1 MQDRTQEMRERLRY
15 YYPSPEK
22 PPFDE
27 SRLTVWVDPSAPG
40 VSMRRQGDTYEVTLR
55 DDGLWGRAVTL
66 LEEGCAKGGD
76 FSAAETPAYT
86 LGAMVDCSRGAV
98 PKPETLRR
106 LMVILSRMGYTAL
119 QLYMEDT
126 YELPGYPYF
135 GYRRGGYTQADLRAL
150 DAFAGELGM
159 ELIPAVQT
167 LAHLRQALRWPAMER
182 LCDVDDILLADDEET
197 AALIDRMLET
207 ISRTFTTQRVNI
219 GMDEAHLVGLGRYFD
234 RHGYQD
240 RMQLMLR
247 HCRMVASLAE
257 KHGLR
262 PMMWSDMF
270 FRLAT
275 GGDYY
280 APDCAISP
288 DAAAEIPPEMTLVY
302 WDYYSEDRRQLD
314 RMLDRHGEMTSNLI
328 FAGGAWKW
336 MGFEPNN
343 RFSFH
348 VGRLAHESCKAHG
361 VREVLVTCWGD
372 NGAECPL
379 FAVLPALQFW
389 AELCFTKTDEALAS
403 RFSLVCGGALE
414 DFLLLDNPM
423 LTPNNPPPG
432 RCSVN
437 PPKYLLYQ
445 DILCGLFDAHVNPD
459 TYAAHFTACARDMAE
474 ALERCPEPWR
484 YLFETQ
490 KALCDVLA
498 LKCRAGRDLRA
509 AYKAGDRGTL
519 TRYRDE
525 TLPRLQTLLEAFIA
539 AFHRQWLHENRAAG
553 LDTFDLRLG
562 GVCRRVE
569 TAAERIGAFL
579 RGETPALEELEEP
592 LLSFDGGN
600 IPPEGRDISV
610 SCWHR
615 IVSPSDIGSI

>member
-1 MQDRTQEMRERLRY
+1 MQDRTQKMRERLCH

-40 VSMRRQGDTYEVTLR
+40 VSVRRQGDACEVTLR
-55 DDGLWGRAVTL
+55 DSGLWGRAVTL
-66 LEEGCAKGGD
+66 LEEGCARDGD
-76 FSAAETPAYT
+76 FSVTETPAYT

-106 LMVILSRMGYTAL
+106 LMVLLSRMGYTVL

-135 GYRRGGYTQADLRAL
+135 GYRRGGYTEADLRAL

-167 LAHLRQALRWPAMER
+167 LAHLGQTLKWPAMEH
-182 LCDVDDILLADDEET
+182 LCDVGDILLADDEAT
-197 AALIDRMLET
+197 AALIDRMFLT
-207 ISRTFTTQRVNI
+207 LSRTFTSRRINI
-219 GMDEAHLVGLGRYFD
+219 GMDEAHLVGLGKYLD

-247 HCRMVASLAE
+247 HCRMVAGLAE
-257 KHGLR
+257 KHGLK

-270 FRLAT
+270 FRLAS

-280 APDCAISP
+280 APNCSINP

-314 RMLDRHGEMTSNLI
+314 RMLEKHGEMTSKLI

-336 MGFEPNN
+336 MGFGPNN

-361 VREVLVTCWGD
+361 VKEVLVTCWGD

-389 AELCFTKTDEALAS
+389 SEMCFAGSEEALAS

-414 DFLLLDNPM
+414 DFLLLDESAFTPDNPS
-423 LTPNNPPPG
+423 PG

-445 DILCGLFDAHVNPD
+445 DPLCGLFDLHVHPD
-459 TYAAHFTACARDMAE
+459 TYAAHFAACARKLDR
-474 ALERCPEPWR
+474 ALGACPEPWR

-509 AYKAGDRGTL
+509 AYEAGDRETL
-519 TRYRDE
+519 IRYRDE
-525 TLPRLQTLLEAFIA
+525 VLPRLLTLLETFIA

-562 GVCRRVE
+562 GVCQRVK
-569 TAAERIGAFL
+569 TAIERIGAFL
-579 RGETPALEELEEP
+579 SGDASALEELDVP
-592 LLSFDGGN
+592 LLSFDGKDV
-600 IPPEGRDISV
+600 PPQGRDIAV

-615 IVSPSDIGSI
+615 IVSPSNIGAV